1 MTDPIEALTQDLRYA
16 ARGLRKSL
24 GFTLVSVLTLGLGI
38 GATTAVFSV
47 INGVLL
53 RPLPYPDS
61 DRLVAVSNVFP
72 DSGKRFG
79 LVSESDVVNWR
90 ADNHVFD
97 VFDQLEFVSHPDIV
111 AMSGSGYGERA
122 AVQHMTW
129 RVLAMLGVK
138 PFLGSIPDDDL
149 SERRGSEGVLI
160 SYEFWKRHF
169 SGDPKVLGHTVFVD
183 TMAGPVVAVLEPGFD
198 LFGTGV
204 PDLYIIHGMS
214 NVVDSGIGDPRWEI
228 AVGKLKLGVSIEQA
242 EAAMKLTQLHLAQV
256 FPETYKNVGIRVD
269 PLKERL
275 FGNWAGVYY
284 TLFGIV
290 AVVLLIACVNVA
302 NLLMVR
308 ADGRRKEMGV
318 RVAMG
323 ANKGTLIRQV
333 LTESVLLALI
343 GGVLGL
349 PLSFLS
355 VRIFNSW
362 APFWFPRQTTALV
375 DGRALL
381 FTFATCVLTGIGF
394 GLIPAYRAG
403 RTNLNECLQEG
414 TRSTATISRHR
425 TRNTLVVIEI
435 ALSLVLLM
443 FAGLMINTVIR
454 ILRTPPGFAPEHLLT
469 AQVRLTGEKYIRGT
483 PPTDP
488 DYMTLILPPVGQF
501 CDRVI
506 DRFRSTPGVED
517 IAITDWLPL
526 LDGAGGDAQY
536 ASPGFTITGQ
546 SVSNAAEKPS
556 VLREGVSSD
565 FFPLMSIPVIRGRGI
580 TEQDTH
586 SNAWV
591 VVINQAMAK
600 RFWPNQDPIGQTIKF
615 DDSPDEKLRQVVGIV
630 QDVKQ
635 FSLTMPAHP
644 EAYVPYQQLSS
655 RIYPGWTEARI
666 HKSIVIRT
674 HADSKALMQSM
685 RRIISEL
692 APESAIF
699 GITTVE
705 RTVSQSATEWRFL
718 SYLLELFAAIALLL
732 AVIGIYGVISYSIR
746 ERRHEL
752 GLRMALGAQPGQVLR
767 LVLRQ
772 AMVLCVSGVAIGLV
786 GSFAA
791 APLMS
796 KFLYDV
802 KPNDVL
808 TFVLVSSL
816 FITVTFFASY
826 VPARHATKIDPMR
839 TLRHE

>member
-1 MTDPIEALTQDLRYA
+1 MTDPIGALAQDLRYA
-16 ARGLRKSL
+16 ARGLRKSP
-24 GFTLVSVLTLGLGI
+24 GFTLVAVLTLGVGI

-61 DRLVAVSNVFP
+61 DRLVSVSNVFP
-72 DSGKRFG
+72 DSGNRFG
-79 LVSESDVVNWR
+79 LVSGSDVVNWR
-90 ADNHVFD
+90 ADNHVFE
-97 VFDQLEFVSHPDIV
+97 VFDRLEFVSHPDIV
-111 AMSGSGYGERA
+111 AMSGAGYGERA

-129 RVLAMLGVK
+129 RVLTMLGVK
-138 PFLGSIPDDDL
+138 PFLGSIPNDDL

-169 SGDPKVLGHTVFVD
+169 GGDPSVLGQTVFVD
-183 TMAGPVVAVLEPGFD
+183 TGAGPIVAVLEPGFD

-204 PDLYIIHGMS
+204 PDVYVIHGMS
-214 NVVDSGIGDPRWEI
+214 DVVDSGIGDVRWEL

-242 EAAMKLTQLHLAQV
+242 QAAMKVTQQHLAQV
-256 FPETYKNVGIRVD
+256 FPETYKNVGVRVD
-269 PLKERL
+269 SLQERL
-275 FGNWAGVYY
+275 FGHWAGMYY
-284 TLFGIV
+284 TLLGIV
-290 AVVLLIACVNVA
+290 GLVLLIACVNVA

-308 ADGRRKEMGV
+308 GDGRRKEIAV

-323 ANKGTLIRQV
+323 ANKRTLIQQV
-333 LTESVLLALI
+333 LTESILLALI
-343 GGVLGL
+343 GGLVGL
-349 PLSFLS
+349 LFSFVS
-355 VRIFNSW
+355 VRIFNLW
-362 APFWFPRQTTALV
+362 APFWFPRQTSALV
-375 DGRALL
+375 DGMVLL
-381 FTFATCVLTGIGF
+381 FAFATCVLTGIGF

-425 TRNTLVVIEI
+425 TRNTLVVTEI

-443 FAGLMINTVIR
+443 FAGLMINTLTR

-469 AQVRLTGEKYIRGT
+469 AQVRLTGDKYISAS
-483 PPTDP
+483 PPKDP
-488 DYMTLILPPVGQF
+488 DYNLILPPVERF
-501 CDRVI
+501 CDRAL

-517 IAITDWLPL
+517 VAITDWLPL
-526 LDGAGGDAQY
+526 LDGAGDSAQY

-546 SVSNAAEKPS
+546 SVSNAAEKPN

-565 FFPLMSIPVIRGRGI
+565 FFPMMSIPVIRGRGI
-580 TEQDTH
+580 TERDTPG
-586 SNAWV
+586 NAWV
-591 VVINQAMAK
+591 VVINQTMAK
-600 RFWPNQDPIGQTIKF
+600 RYWPNQDPIGQAIKF
-615 DDSPDEKLRQVVGIV
+615 DDSPDEKARQIVGIV

-635 FSLTMPAHP
+635 FSLAMPAQP

-655 RIYPGWTEARI
+655 RIYPGWTEARV
-666 HKSIVIRT
+666 HKSIIVRT
-674 HADSKALMQSM
+674 HAEPKAMMQRM

-705 RTVSQSATEWRFL
+705 RTVSQSATNWRFL
-718 SYLLELFAAIALLL
+718 SHLLELFAAIALLL

-772 AMVLCVSGVAIGLV
+772 AMVLCVTGVAIGLV

-796 KFLYDV
+796 KFLYGV
-802 KPNDVL
+802 KPNDLL
-808 TFVLVSSL
+808 TFVLVSL
-816 FITVTFFASY
+816 VLITVAFFASY
-826 VPARHATKIDPMR
+826 VPARHATKIDPIQ